1 MNFSNTKRANA
12 LCRFQFSKIFYLL
25 PFFTLSFLVAL
36 LGVFIIES
44 AGRTT
49 FATPGAPGS
58 PGHPATLTT
67 SVSSPTVNFHFSA
80 AELQSSTFKTSS
92 VTVNISTNNETGAIT
107 YMSSVDED
115 TNLNA
120 TDPSIT
126 QHIPTIDDSKFS
138 DDFTENQWGFRV
150 SDNRPPFGIFDPIA
164 KASDPNVI
172 YVNTIPETVTRTL
185 EFGIKPS
192 PNLPAGTYTKQILI
206 TSVTN
211 HVPTSTVFIPGQNF
225 KNAITSLGPTGVV
238 KSFKHANAAPPAG
251 AATTVVSTA
260 DSEVPAY
267 AWYDPAAQSILWW
280 SDADTAYA
288 NEDSSYMFHDIG
300 DNYSD
305 MDLIDMTG
313 INTSRVKNM
322 AWMFHGG
329 KYIVKHINLTGFNT
343 SNVEDMSYM
352 FGSFTMG
359 ANFDLDPIDFSSF
372 DTSKV
377 TNMEYM
383 FAGSYLPSINIR
395 NFNTSRVTNMR
406 HMFSDLGKITSL
418 DLSGLDVR
426 NVSHIDLI
434 FYNSQTLNSLNLD
447 GWHLDSIYDMSGMF
461 ESLRGLTELHLH
473 DFATRYVTNMK
484 CMFCRTTKL
493 TRLDLSSFDT
503 SQVTDMSSMFE
514 DMESLYTI
522 NLSSFDTSNV
532 TTMNRMFFM
541 NVGNPPITDLDLSSF
556 NTSRV
561 TDMERM
567 FVGLAYLQNL
577 NVSSFN
583 TRNVENMEAM
593 FYYTF
598 VVNQND
604 TQLDISNFDTHNL
617 RRADGMFNYM
627 KVKTIY
633 ASPNFVTD
641 NLTPNPANI
650 FMDNSNLTGGN
661 GTTWAWPNYTSNFA
675 HIDAPGNPGYFTQ
688 KP

>member
-1 MNFSNTKRANA
+1 MFLKQIKRKNIFKLTVMPIFLFASFLSILFSS
-12 LCRFQFSKIFYLL
+12 QFSTTVYAA
-25 PFFTLSFLVAL
+25 TYMGLSISEENIDFHFNQA
-36 LGVFIIES
+36 ENAAS
-44 AGRTT
+44 AFKKDRTIVRCNT
-49 FATPGAPGS
+49 NNTAGFAAY
-58 PGHPATLTT
+58 
-67 SVSSPTVNFHFSA
+67 VSS
-80 AELQSSTFKTSS
+80 
-92 VTVNISTNNETGAIT
+92 I
-107 YMSSVDED
+107 DED
-115 TNLNA
+115 TNLNH
-120 TDPSIT
+120 TDPSVTQKIT
-126 QHIPTIDDSKFS
+126 SITSMTDESSFNSKNWGYSPVFQSMQNNIFIPIPK
-138 DDFTENQWGFRV
+138 V
-150 SDNRPPFGIFDPIA
+150 SQPDLALQTHYIGPESFFLNFGVKTGPD
-164 KASDPNVI
+164 
-172 YVNTIPETVTRTL
+172 L
-185 EFGIKPS
+185 PS
-192 PNLPAGTYTKQILI
+192 GTYSKKILV
-206 TSVTN
+206 TAVTN
-211 HVPTSTVFIPGQNF
+211 HVPTSTVLIPGQNF
-225 KNAITSLGPTGVV
+225 RDAIVNLGPTGVV

-251 AATTVVSTA
+251 TTTTVVSTA

-267 AWYDPAAQSILWW
+267 TWYDPAAQSILWW

-300 DNYSD
+300 DNYAD

-322 AWMFHGG
+322 SWMFHGG
-329 KYIVKHINLTGFNT
+329 KWIVKHINLTGFDT

-473 DFATRYVTNMK
+473 DFTTRYVTNMK

-514 DMESLYTI
+514 DMESLYTV
-522 NLSSFDTSNV
+522 NLSSFDTGNV

-541 NVGNPPITDLDLSSF
+541 NVGNPPITELDLSSF

-577 NVSSFN
+577 NVRSFD

-641 NLTPNPANI
+641 NLTPNPANV
-650 FMDNSNLTGGN
+650 FMDNDNLTGGN

>member
-1 MNFSNTKRANA
+1 MNFSNTKRANV
-12 LCRFQFSKIFYLL
+12 LRRFQFSKIFYLI
-25 PFFTLSFLVAL
+25 PFLTLSFLVTL
-36 LGVFIIES
+36 LGIFVIES
-44 AGRTT
+44 SDRTT

-58 PGHPATLTT
+58 PGHPATLIT

-80 AELQSSTFKTSS
+80 AELQSSAFKTSS
-92 VTVNISTNNETGAIT
+92 VTVNISTNNETGATT
-107 YMSSVDED
+107 YLSSVDED
-115 TNLNA
+115 TSLNS
-120 TDPSIT
+120 TDPTISQKFTSIT
-126 QHIPTIDDSKFS
+126 SETSS
-138 DDFTENQWGFRV
+138 SGFTQNKWGYRA
-150 SDNRPPFGIFDPIA
+150 STSAPNGNYKPIA
-164 KASDPNVI
+164 KASQADLLYTENIPN
-172 YVNTIPETVTRTL
+172 TVTYNL
-185 EFGIKPS
+185 EFGVKPS
-192 PNLPAGTYTKQILI
+192 PDLPSGTYTKRILI
-206 TSVTN
+206 SSVTN
-211 HVPTSTVFIPGQNF
+211 HVPTSTVLIPGQNF

-238 KSFKHANAAPPAG
+238 KSFKRANAAPPAG

-322 AWMFHGG
+322 SWMFHGG
-329 KYIVKHINLTGFNT
+329 KWIVKHINLTGFDT

-359 ANFDLDPIDFSSF
+359 ANFDIDPIDFSSF

-377 TNMEYM
+377 TNMEAM
-383 FAGSYLPSINIR
+383 FDGSYLPSIDIR
-395 NFNTSRVTNMR
+395 NFNTSSVTNMR
-406 HMFSDLGKITSL
+406 RMFAEQGKLKELDLTGLNVSNVTYIDGFLWQTKEKLTSL
-418 DLSGLDVR
+418 SMSGWDLS
-426 NVSHIDLI
+426 HI
-434 FYNSQTLNSLNLD
+434 T
-447 GWHLDSIYDMSGMF
+447 DMSGFFSNMTNL
-461 ESLRGLTELHLH
+461 EYLNLQ
-473 DFATRYVTNMK
+473 DFKTTNVTNMK
-484 CMFCRTTKL
+484 AMFKGTKKL
-493 TRLDLSSFDT
+493 RDLDLFSFDT
-503 SQVTDMSSMFE
+503 SQVSNMSSMFE
-514 DMESLYTI
+514 DMESLTTI

-541 NVGNPPITDLDLSSF
+541 NAENPPITELDLSSF
-556 NTSRV
+556 NTSQV

-577 NVSSFN
+577 NVSSFD